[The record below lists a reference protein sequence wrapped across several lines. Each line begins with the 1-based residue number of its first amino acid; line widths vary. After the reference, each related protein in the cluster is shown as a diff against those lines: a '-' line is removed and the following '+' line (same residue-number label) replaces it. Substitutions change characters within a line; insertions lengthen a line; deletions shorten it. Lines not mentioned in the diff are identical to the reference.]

1 MSRKDLA
8 TCKILLGNS
17 IKMDPQSLNRA
28 LMSSALWF
36 GVTWGVALVNG
47 VNPPVME
54 VATDAGLMAIA
65 ALASD
70 AAHSALSV
78 VPTAVSSAAGAG
90 AFYAAAQRLYRG
102 DTDSSALL
110 INFGLASANDY
121 AVEVVGSALA

>member
-1 MSRKDLA
+1 
-8 TCKILLGNS
+8 
-17 IKMDPQSLNRA
+17 MDPQSLNRA

-36 GVTWGVALVNG
+36 GVTWGVALVSG
-47 VNPPVME
+47 VDAPVME
-54 VATDAGLMAIA
+54 VATDAGLMGIA

-70 AAHSALSV
+70 VAHSALSV

-90 AFYAAAQRLYRG
+90 AFYAGAQRLYRG

-121 AVEVVGSALA
+121 AVEVIGSALA